1 MLRQACAHPSGG
13 RQERRSAVLPMS
25 ALPPKADKQQ
35 TSRYV
40 RFVELADAAIGAA
53 AQHDPRRRAGVDR
66 ILDDDSAVDDDSC
79 ARAAWVAMR
88 VGVSRLVAKIV
99 RIKDCDVGS
108 VALLQ

>member
-1 MLRQACAHPSGG
+1 M
-13 RQERRSAVLPMS
+13 SALGQKQTSRPAWTLS
-25 ALPPKADKQQ
+25 ALPPKADKWQ

-40 RFVELADAAIGAA
+40 RFVELADAAVGAA

-66 ILDDDSAVDDDSC
+66 ILDDDSAVDDDGC

-88 VGVSRLVAKIV
+88 IGVSRLVAKIV
-99 RIKDCDVGS
+99 RIKDWYFGS

>member
-1 MLRQACAHPSGG
+1 
-13 RQERRSAVLPMS
+13 MS

-66 ILDDDSAVDDDSC
+66 ILDDDSAVDDDGC
-79 ARAAWVAMR
+79 ACAAWVAMR
-88 VGVSRLVAKIV
+88 VGVSRLVSKIV

-108 VALLQ
+108 VVLLQ

>member
-1 MLRQACAHPSGG
+1 HHSENWALMSQMGQIERGHPVRFAPES
-13 RQERRSAVLPMS
+13 
-25 ALPPKADKQQ
+25 PKADKQQ
-35 TSRYV
+35 RSRYV

-88 VGVSRLVAKIV
+88 ARISRLVSKIV
-99 RIKDCDVGS
+99 RIKDCNVS
-108 VALLQ
+108 TVALLQ